1 MEKTLVLPTPL
12 FFAQL
17 MPPYAEGFKNLL
29 QNLQI
34 YTAYIC
40 TNSIDNRDLLKNR
53 KSAEASQSPFM

>member
-1 MEKTLVLPTPL
+1 MPTH
-12 FFAQL
+12 AG
-17 MPPYAEGFKNLL
+17 GFKNLL